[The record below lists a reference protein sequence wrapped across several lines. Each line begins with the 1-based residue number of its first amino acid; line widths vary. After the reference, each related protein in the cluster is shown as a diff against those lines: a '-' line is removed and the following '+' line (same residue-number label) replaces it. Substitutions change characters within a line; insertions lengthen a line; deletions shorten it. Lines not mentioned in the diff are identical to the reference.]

1 MFITGLIGMLMGNV
15 FLAAGSGEFGYEAM
29 MKAAERMR
37 DLPYTDTV
45 FAPTRY
51 VSLEQWQTR
60 RAWLREQVKVAAGL
74 VPEPP
79 RTPLNAQIFG
89 KIVRDGY
96 SVEKVYFESMPGLYV
111 TGNLY
116 RPTHLNGKAPAVACP
131 HGHWGKGRLQND
143 ETCSVPGRCITLARL
158 GAVVF
163 SYDMIGFGD
172 SKEQFGA
179 GKKNYVG
186 HDVDSPERALWGLS
200 AMAVQIWNG
209 IRAIDFLQSLPEVD
223 PQRIGVTGA
232 SGGGTQTFILCAVDE
247 RVQVA
252 APVNMISSTMQGGCP
267 CENAPLLRIGA
278 NNMEIGA
285 LFAPKPLLMISAS
298 GDWTKNTPQVEYPMI
313 RGVYELYGAADKVQN
328 VHVDAQH
335 NYNKTSR
342 EAMYRFFGKWLL
354 NRPDADTI
362 TEGEFEVE
370 KDEDL
375 LVWAGRKLPENA
387 VNLEQLTE
395 HWKKMAREQIE
406 VLRPSTK
413 EKLAELEQVVRMSL
427 KHIVTSDWPR
437 LEAIGM
443 RMDPPQRLYER
454 DRQMAVVFNVRLS
467 SNKTPHPFRLI
478 LSNEGIRKP
487 VDTSD
492 ASVSVGRAKSLS
504 PASYHPR
511 VRFDEPKANRQQF
524 AAKFF
529 ITFNRTPSALTIF
542 NLLTSIK
549 AESARAAVSSVQMVG
564 EGPLGPA
571 CLIARA
577 MVPPEEAKKMPAV
590 IDLNGWGAG
599 GDDTYMNNLYL
610 PMIQRIGGLAAVAAV
625 AANGPIW
632 LHNVGEGFDASWIET
647 AGKLNGVEVKVTQKL
662 ASPEEINEWLSQH
675 K

>member
-1 MFITGLIGMLMGNV
+1 MCITGLIGIMMGNV
-15 FLAAGSGEFGYEAM
+15 LPAAGGGDFGYEAM
-29 MKAAERMR
+29 LQAAERMR

-51 VSLEQWQTR
+51 ASLEQWQAR
-60 RAWLREQVKVAAGL
+60 RAWLREQAKVAVGL

-89 KIVRDGY
+89 KITRDGY

-116 RPTHLNGKAPAVACP
+116 RPANPQGKVPAVACP
-131 HGHWGKGRLQND
+131 HGHWGRGRLNHD
-143 ETCSVPGRCITLARL
+143 ETCSVPGRCINLARL
-158 GAVVF
+158 GAAVF

-172 SKEQFGA
+172 SKEQFGP
-179 GKKNYVG
+179 GQRNYIG
-186 HDVDSPERALWGLS
+186 HDVDSPERTLWGLS
-200 AMAVQIWNG
+200 AMALQTWNS
-209 IRAIDFLQSLPEVD
+209 IRVLDFLQSLPEVD
-223 PQRIGVTGA
+223 PQRLGVTGA
-232 SGGGTQTFILCAVDE
+232 SGGGTQTFILCAVDD

-267 CENAPLLRIGA
+267 CENSPLLRIGT

-285 LFAPKPLLMISAS
+285 LFAPKPLLMISAT

-313 RGVYELYGAADKVQN
+313 RGVYELYGAADKVRN

-362 TEGEFEVE
+362 TESAFEVE

-395 HWKKMAREQIE
+395 QWKKMAREQIE
-406 VLRPSTK
+406 ALRPSTK
-413 EKLAELEQVVRMSL
+413 EKLAELEQIVRVSL
-427 KHIVTSDWPR
+427 KYIVASDWPS
-437 LEAIGM
+437 LEAIGV
-443 RMDPPQRLYER
+443 RSDNREGVYER
-454 DRQMAVVFNVRLS
+454 DGQLAMVLTTKFSIS
-467 SNKTPHPFRLI
+467 SAPHPFRLF
-478 LSNEGIRKP
+478 LSDQRSREATNVNDP
-487 VDTSD
+487 FVS
-492 ASVSVGRAKSLS
+492 AAMFHSFSSVYYS
-504 PASYHPR
+504 PS
-511 VRFDEPKANRQQF
+511 VRFDESMAKKQKA
-524 AAKFF
+524 AAKYF
-529 ITFNRTPSALTIF
+529 ITFNRTPSALTVF
-542 NLLTSIK
+542 NLLTIVK
-549 AESARAAVSSVQMVG
+549 AASVEACTSSVQMVG
-564 EGPLGPA
+564 EGPLGPV

-577 MVPPEEAKKMPAV
+577 MVPPEAAKKVPAV
-590 IDLNGWGAG
+590 IDLNGWGSG
-599 GDDTYMNNLYL
+599 GDEAYMNNLYL
-610 PMIQRIGGLAAVAAV
+610 PMIQRIGGLEAVAAA

-632 LHNVGEGFDASWIET
+632 LHNVGEGFDASWIEA
-647 AGKLNGVEVKVTQKL
+647 AGKINGVEVKVTQKL
-662 ASPEEINEWLSQH
+662 ALPEEINEWLSRH